1 MSEIKMINKD
11 SDLNKSPHDDLQYD
25 IMIKNRLYN
34 IARYPEYIH
43 SINGYN
49 KNCYWVWPRT
59 EERKYYNMFPYNGYL
74 GALWD
79 FEINS
84 LNYEDNDNYYIY
96 PMYRATIKRNNSIF
110 DQRYYE
116 YDNLAYITSITIV
129 RMTKLKELP
138 IGLENK
144 NFLNNLIKREILYR
158 GNRAIVEDY
167 DYEYGLKIILREDE
181 NGLKVPNN
189 IAISMGLEEDE
200 LLTIDILSDDIDWFP
215 YIDEE

>member
-1 MSEIKMINKD
+1 MSDIRMIDKNT
-11 SDLNKSPHDDLQYD
+11 DLINSPHDDLQYD
-25 IMIKNRLYN
+25 IMISNRLYN
-34 IARYPEYIH
+34 IARYPEYVH
-43 SINGYN
+43 SINGN
-49 KNCYWVWPRT
+49 KNNCYWVWPRT
-59 EERKYYNMFPYNGYL
+59 EERKYYNMIPYNGHL

-84 LNYEDNDNYYIY
+84 LNYEDNDNYIY
-96 PMYRATIKRNNSIF
+96 PIYRATIKRNNSIF
-110 DQRYYE
+110 DQRYYK

-138 IGLENK
+138 IGLNNK

-200 LLTIDILSDDIDWFP
+200 PLTIDILSDDIDWFP
-215 YIDEE
+215 YIDEQ

>member
-1 MSEIKMINKD
+1 MSDIKMINKD
-11 SDLNKSPHDDLQYD
+11 SDLINSPHDDLQYD

-43 SINGYN
+43 SISGDK

-59 EERKYYNMFPYNGYL
+59 EDRKYCNMLPYNGYL

-84 LNYEDNDNYYIY
+84 LNYGDNDNYIY

-110 DQRYYE
+110 DQRWYK

-129 RMTKLKELP
+129 RMTRLKELP
-138 IGLENK
+138 IGLNNK
-144 NFLNNLIKREILYR
+144 NFLNNLIKKEILYR
-158 GNRAIVEDY
+158 GNRAIVKGY

-189 IAISMGLEEDE
+189 IAMSMNLEEE
-200 LLTIDILSDDIDWFP
+200 EPLTIDILSDDIDWFP
-215 YIDEE
+215 NIKED